1 MKNVRILDCT
11 LRDGGRI
18 IDCAFPDCEIKEISD
33 KLANAKIDIVE
44 IGFLRDKNKVD
55 YKGNSTFFTDV
66 DQMRPFVNKD
76 RQSTLYVAFIDY
88 GMFDIE
94 SLKPYDGNS
103 IDGIRFGF
111 TKKDYVNCK
120 DEVLRWINIIKNRGY
135 KLFVQGVNS
144 LSYSDKELL
153 EVVDMVNEV
162 HPYSFGI
169 VDTYG
174 AMYMDDVDRLYE
186 LIDHNMKSD
195 ICINFHSH
203 NNYQLSFAF
212 AQEIVKLSAMS
223 SREVIIDGTLGGI
236 GKVAGNLNTE
246 LIVDFLIRKKK
257 YDYEL
262 DDILD
267 MLDDYIYKYSL
278 KYKWGYST
286 SAMMA
291 GIYKSHPNNVIY
303 LTEKFR
309 LDSKD
314 IGKLLSCLLYTSD
327 AADD

>member
-1 MKNVRILDCT
+1 
-11 LRDGGRI
+11 
-18 IDCAFPDCEIKEISD
+18 
-33 KLANAKIDIVE
+33 
-44 IGFLRDKNKVD
+44 
-55 YKGNSTFFTDV
+55 
-66 DQMRPFVNKD
+66 
-76 RQSTLYVAFIDY
+76 
-88 GMFDIE
+88 
-94 SLKPYDGNS
+94 
-103 IDGIRFGF
+103 
-111 TKKDYVNCK
+111 
-120 DEVLRWINIIKNRGY
+120 
-135 KLFVQGVNS
+135 
-144 LSYSDKELL
+144 
-153 EVVDMVNEV
+153 
-162 HPYSFGI
+162 
-169 VDTYG
+169 
-174 AMYMDDVDRLYE
+174 
-186 LIDHNMKSD
+186 MKSD

-314 IGKLLSCLLYTSD
+314 IGKLLSMIEPEKRKRYDYNNIEKLYIEYISEKVNDYNTLNSLKKVIGNR
-327 AADD
+327 ATITERYRTRQI